1 MTGVEILFIN
11 EESGPPDPW
20 GSSTASK
27 SKLNKELVG
36 QLVQGSA
43 DGLSDVTAALAL
55 LHLADNELRAY
66 GTTGDEELQDAQI
79 RLVLRALQ
87 ATAARVGV
95 TISLPFRDFS
105 GFRSY
110 WGRNDGYGSWQARR
124 EMVDGFFADAFDKLE
139 DLEARGGAPEIASAS
154 LANLRDPAA
163 ILDNLNRIRRAISV
177 DPAQAVGS
185 AKELIEST
193 AKVVLIERGQT
204 VDEKADLPALV
215 KDAQQALMLHPS
227 QATPGPDGTDAIKKI
242 LGGVSSIAIGVA
254 ELRNRGYGTGH
265 GAAGQRVGLRDRH
278 AHLAVNA
285 ALTWCQLMLD
295 TLADSK
301 APWQSKTADP

>member
-139 DLEARGGAPEIASAS
+139 DSRLEVAHLRLRRRRWRTCVTLQRSSTTSTASAGPS
-154 LANLRDPAA
+154 PLTLLKLSAA
-163 ILDNLNRIRRAISV
+163 PRS
-177 DPAQAVGS
+177 
-185 AKELIEST
+185 
-193 AKVVLIERGQT
+193 
-204 VDEKADLPALV
+204 
-215 KDAQQALMLHPS
+215 
-227 QATPGPDGTDAIKKI
+227 
-242 LGGVSSIAIGVA
+242 
-254 ELRNRGYGTGH
+254 
-265 GAAGQRVGLRDRH
+265 
-278 AHLAVNA
+278 
-285 ALTWCQLMLD
+285 
-295 TLADSK
+295 
-301 APWQSKTADP
+301 